1 MASLIGKT
9 NTIMGKINSR
19 AKGCRGELQFAK
31 ELGHYGVHAIRGQQR
46 YGGEDSPDVIHDLP
60 DVHFEVKFN
69 EKMAVGTRVLEDAM
83 EQAIRDAGETKTPV
97 VAWKKSRG
105 RWHATFLM
113 TVGFPSNI
121 ENESREILV
130 TMSFEDFMYARVG
143 LLRAEESVYVS
154 PKKVRN

>member
-1 MASLIGKT
+1 
-9 NTIMGKINSR
+9 MGKINSR

-31 ELGHYGVHAIRGQQR
+31 ELGHYGIRAVRGQQK
-46 YGGEDSPDVIHDLP
+46 YGGEDSPDVVHDLP
-60 DVHFEVKFN
+60 DVHFKFN
-69 EKMAVGTRVLEDAM
+69 EKMAVGSKILEDAM

-97 VAWKKSRG
+97 VVWKKSRG

-143 LLRAEESVYVS
+143 LLRQEDSVYVS
-154 PKKVRN
+154 PKVRN

>member
-69 EKMAVGTRVLEDAM
+69 EKMAGGTRVLEDAM